1 MISGVVAIVGTPN
14 AGKSTLFNRFIGSR
28 FAIVD
33 ETPGLTRDR
42 IYGKVTWL
50 TKVFRLIDTGGIQIE
65 NKPFQQEIRAQTE
78 IAIQEADVILFVVDG
93 KVGLTRD
100 DRLVASLLFKSHKK
114 VILAVN
120 KIDDSQAKYNFH
132 EFHQLGLGD
141 PLPVSG
147 AHGIGIGDLLDAI
160 VKALPENKE
169 IEDYEGKIKFSFVGR
184 PNVGKSSLVNAVLN
198 EERVIV
204 SPIAGTTRDAIDTSF
219 KKNGKD
225 YVVIDTAGLKRRG
238 KIYEAIDKYAALR
251 ALRAIDRS
259 DVVLC
264 VIDAEAGI
272 TEQDKHIAGY
282 AFEAKKAMIL
292 VVNKW
297 DAVKAAEKNMDDYR
311 KKVREQFQFVDFAP
325 IVFVS
330 AKNKSRIDTIFQ
342 SLDTVYEGYTN
353 RVNTSLLN
361 GVFVEAQLTNQTPD
375 FNGGRLKIYYVNQ
388 VSAMPPT
395 FVMFVNDPHYLHFS
409 YQRYLE
415 NKLRSAFNFEG
426 TPIVLIARERK

>member
-1 MISGVVAIVGTPN
+1 M
-14 AGKSTLFNRFIGSR
+14 
-28 FAIVD
+28 
-33 ETPGLTRDR
+33 
-42 IYGKVTWL
+42 
-50 TKVFRLIDTGGIQIE
+50 
-65 NKPFQQEIRAQTE
+65 
-78 IAIQEADVILFVVDG
+78 
-93 KVGLTRD
+93 
-100 DRLVASLLFKSHKK
+100 
-114 VILAVN
+114 
-120 KIDDSQAKYNFH
+120 
-132 EFHQLGLGD
+132 
-141 PLPVSG
+141 
-147 AHGIGIGDLLDAI
+147 
-160 VKALPENKE
+160 
-169 IEDYEGKIKFSFVGR
+169 
-184 PNVGKSSLVNAVLN
+184 
-198 EERVIV
+198 
-204 SPIAGTTRDAIDTSF
+204 
-219 KKNGKD
+219 
-225 YVVIDTAGLKRRG
+225 VIDTAGLKRRG

-259 DVVLC
+259 DIVLC

-282 AFEAKKAMIL
+282 AFEAKKAMII

-297 DAVKAAEKNMDDYR
+297 DAVKAADKNMDEYR
-311 KKVREQFQFVDFAP
+311 KKVREQFQFIDFAP